1 MADEHDI
8 DDWTKNKLMD
18 IDRDTDSILKKIGD
32 IKMTDSN
39 FDSGALMGMLAN
51 KGIDPGLIAL
61 MKDRT
66 AGGWGAD
73 GGIWL
78 ILLFLFLLGG
88 NGFNRGGPAGDPAG
102 VDRTI
107 FNQSNY
113 DNLMTAISTNG
124 TRQDAAISQ
133 LAQNL
138 NVDNTA
144 ISNALASVDKE
155 IAINRGDIKSAIQS
169 CCCNI
174 RTEMQSLNAA
184 SNLQAA
190 QNHDATMSAIQ
201 DAKYHITERTAAT
214 NALVQDKF
222 AEQTLQIQQAFA
234 NQNSYLAE
242 QFCAI
247 RNREDART
255 IQDLRDKLNEQRQQ
269 ANTLAIVQAIQ
280 NQRLSASGVMDTTA
294 GTWSGNVLGQ

>member
-1 MADEHDI
+1 MADETDAMHEHFQYAHDKLASI
-8 DDWTKNKLMD
+8 DDKV
-18 IDRDTDSILKKIGD
+18 G
-32 IKMTDSN
+32 KMTDS

-51 KGIDPGLIAL
+51 KGVDPGLIAL

-66 AGGWGAD
+66 ASGWGAD

-88 NGFNRGGPAGDPAG
+88 NGFGFGGRGNAPSE
-102 VDRTI
+102 
-107 FNQSNY
+107 FNQANY
-113 DNLMTAISTNG
+113 SALYDAITTNG

-144 ISNALASVDKE
+144 IQSALAAVDKQ
-155 IAINRGDIKSAIQS
+155 IAVSQGDIKSAIQS
-169 CCCNI
+169 CCCNV

-190 QNHDATMSAIQ
+190 TNHDAVMQGIL
-201 DAKYHITERTAAT
+201 DAKYHITERTADT
-214 NALVQDKF
+214 NTLIGEKF
-222 AEQTLQIQQAFA
+222 AEQTLQIQKAFA
-234 NQNSYLAE
+234 EQNSYLAE
-242 QFCAI
+242 QFCGI
-247 RNREDART
+247 KNREDARA

-269 ANTLAIVQAIQ
+269 ANTLAIINSIQ
-280 NQRLSASGVMDTTA
+280 TQRLAASGILDTTA
-294 GTWSGNVLGQ
+294 GTWSGNIQGQ

>member
-1 MADEHDI
+1 MLKDI
-8 DDWTKNKLMD
+8 DGDVDEL
-18 IDRDTDSILKKIGD
+18 LKRSD
-32 IKMTDSN
+32 KMTDGS

-51 KGIDPGLIAL
+51 KGVDPGLIAL
-61 MKDRT
+61 MRDRT
-66 AGGWGAD
+66 SNGWGAD

-88 NGFNRGGPAGDPAG
+88 NGFGGRGPAPGGQD
-102 VDRTI
+102 VNSTI

-138 NVDNTA
+138 NVNDTA
-144 ISNALASVDKE
+144 VRGALDA
-155 IAINRGDIKSAIQS
+155 IAKDQAVNRGDIRSAIQS

-190 QNHDATMSAIQ
+190 TNHDAVMQGIL
-201 DAKYHITERTAAT
+201 DAKYHINERTAST
-214 NALVQDKF
+214 NSLIQDKF
-222 AEQTLQIQQAFA
+222 AEQTLQIQKAFA
-234 NQNSYLAE
+234 DQNAYLAE

-247 RNREDART
+247 KNREDART
-255 IQDLRDKLNEQRQQ
+255 IQDLRDKNSELRQQ
-269 ANTLAIVQAIQ
+269 ASTLAVVNAIQ
-280 NQRLSASGVMDTTA
+280 SQRLNASGVVDTTA
-294 GTWSGNVLGQ
+294 GTWSGNIVGQ